1 MEEDIEKLI
10 ESFVVPEMEYVK
22 TKRGADDKTV
32 DVPEV
37 VLPKTRA
44 EVYEEAK
51 GRLGQKTSAVS
62 RRGAAKS
69 ERTKTRGRS
78 DGGAALKTKTPRK
91 SRERADVPEVV
102 LPGVAAT
109 VTPNA
114 CDEPR
119 TRERVNALRRASDAP
134 KWVGDSNELVPFA
147 WRNPLVDVAKPSR
160 LYKLT
165 MREARERALL
175 LPVPHSKPNA

>member
-10 ESFVVPEMEYVK
+10 NSFVVPEMEYVK
-22 TKRGADDKTV
+22 TKRGADDKSA

-62 RRGAAKS
+62 KRGAAKPD
-69 ERTKTRGRS
+69 RTKTRGKS
-78 DGGAALKTKTPRK
+78 DGGAAVKPKP
-91 SRERADVPEVV
+91 SRRTRGRTDVPEVA
-102 LPGVAAT
+102 LPDVAAT
-109 VTPNA
+109 VTPSA
-114 CDEPR
+114 PAETPA
-119 TRERVNALRRASDAP
+119 RERISGLRRIVDAP
-134 KWVGDSNELVPFA
+134 KWVGDADELVPFA
-147 WRNPLVDVAKPSR
+147 WRQPLVEVAKPSR

-175 LPVPHSKPNA
+175 LPVPHSKN

>member
-69 ERTKTRGRS
+69 ERTKTRGRA
-78 DGGAALKTKTPRK
+78 DGGTPLKTKTPRK

-102 LPGVAAT
+102 LPDVAAT

-114 CDEPR
+114 
-119 TRERVNALRRASDAP
+119 AHARARKRAAP
-134 KWVGDSNELVPFA
+134 CVGRA
-147 WRNPLVDVAKPSR
+147 QMGGR
-160 LYKLT
+160 L
-165 MREARERALL
+165 ERACAVCLAQPARGRRQAQSL
-175 LPVPHSKPNA
+175 V